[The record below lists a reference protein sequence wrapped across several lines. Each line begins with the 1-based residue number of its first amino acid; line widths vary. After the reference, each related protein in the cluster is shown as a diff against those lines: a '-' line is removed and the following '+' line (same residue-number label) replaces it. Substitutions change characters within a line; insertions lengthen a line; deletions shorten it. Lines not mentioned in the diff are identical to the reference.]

1 MRKDDVM
8 KRKNRANVIGPAERI
23 AIIYAVF
30 GCLWI
35 LFSDK
40 AMEMLFGYS
49 ERLLLKMSLYKGWF
63 FIIVTAILVYL
74 MVKGYIREK
83 MRQEE
88 RASRME
94 IKYRYIAENSS
105 DGIALTDERGKL
117 IEWNREL
124 HIMTGLSAEE
134 AIGRYIWEMQAI
146 ILPKAETDRFPVD
159 LIKQGVIDLLE
170 GRGETGKLS
179 RLTVLNKKTGALKV
193 VELKIFTVKVETG
206 VMLGSVIRDITF
218 NYEAEQALKKSNEE
232 LEQFA
237 YVASHDLQ
245 EPLRTVSNY
254 AELLQRRYRGKI
266 DNDADEFL
274 GYMEESVQRMSRM
287 IKDLLEY
294 SRVGKNIQDFG
305 VIDTSATVREVVDS
319 MQNMVQQK
327 GAKIIETGGLPRIQA
342 SRSHITRLFQNLI
355 ANGIKFNKST
365 FPEVTVTVEKIPN
378 YWKFRVKDNG
388 IGIDPAYNERIFGI
402 FQQLHTKSE
411 YEGTGIGLTICKK
424 IVEKLGGSIWVES
437 RIGEGSSFYFTIP
450 DTVERPSG
458 GVE

>member
-1 MRKDDVM
+1 
-8 KRKNRANVIGPAERI
+8 
-23 AIIYAVF
+23 
-30 GCLWI
+30 
-35 LFSDK
+35 
-40 AMEMLFGYS
+40 
-49 ERLLLKMSLYKGWF
+49 
-63 FIIVTAILVYL
+63 
-74 MVKGYIREK
+74 
-83 MRQEE
+83 
-88 RASRME
+88 
-94 IKYRYIAENSS
+94 
-105 DGIALTDERGKL
+105 
-117 IEWNREL
+117 
-124 HIMTGLSAEE
+124 
-134 AIGRYIWEMQAI
+134 
-146 ILPKAETDRFPVD
+146 